1 MIIGSVIGNIGFFKL
16 IVDYTSQ
23 QIDSKEMQMFL
34 TIFLMI
40 LSYVAMGGG
49 ISVIIGSLIA
59 AKEIRLGKF
68 IIAVGAGMG
77 LIGLIIFLATS
88 IIAGSILSD
97 MLSILNG
104 IINGSYE
111 FLAVLL
117 TIFSRRKI
125 KKD

>member
-40 LSYVAMGGG
+40 LSYVATGGG

-117 TIFSRRKI
+117 IIFSRRKI
-125 KKD
+125 KKS